1 MLTHLPVVARMA
13 GPHSQIV
20 HHVRLA
26 HMLSRSLPQL
36 HNLTK
41 SALVPCLHPLRV
53 LPGPG
58 TWLPLAS
65 IEKHPRPPA
74 PIVVIC
80 RQKSSKPSQ
89 LQKTKEN
96 AKLLMN
102 KLQKLP
108 IRENIY
114 TIPNVLTI
122 ARLAASPYIGYLIV
136 QHQYEWALVSCVVVG
151 LTDVLDGYIA
161 RRYNMASVAG
171 SILDPA
177 ADKALMTALTVSLAM
192 CGLLPVP
199 LAALILGRDGGLVL
213 AAVYYRYI
221 SLPPP
226 KTLIRYFDFSLPS
239 AEVHPTFISKVNT
252 ACQLALMMATLA
264 SPLVGM
270 ADSAPLLALQYTV
283 AATTVASGLSYVFSK
298 TAVRILTKPQQARPH
313 APKRQPEPP
322 QASASKPPNQK
333 PDGPSQA

>member
-1 MLTHLPVVARMA
+1 MFAHLPLIARLVAPRS
-13 GPHSQIV
+13 PILRRVRHV
-20 HHVRLA
+20 HMPL
-26 HMLSRSLPQL
+26 RSLPSL
-36 HNLTK
+36 YNPVK
-41 SALVPCLHPLRV
+41 
-53 LPGPG
+53 
-58 TWLPLAS
+58 
-65 IEKHPRPPA
+65 RPPA
-74 PIVVIC
+74 LSAGF
-80 RQKSSKPSQ
+80 SSISSCYQQSPKPSQ

-96 AKLLMN
+96 AKLLIN

-114 TIPNVLTI
+114 TIPNILTV
-122 ARLAASPYIGYLIV
+122 ARLMASPCIGYLIV
-136 QHQYEWALVSCVVVG
+136 QHQYKWALISCVVVG

-192 CGLLPVP
+192 SGLLPVP

-226 KTLIRYFDFSLPS
+226 KTLTRYFDFSLPS

-270 ADSAPLLALQYTV
+270 VESTPLLALQYTV

-298 TAVRILTKPQQARPH
+298 TAVRILTKPQHVKPTT
-313 APKRQPEPP
+313 PKRQAEPP
-322 QASASKPPNQK
+322 HTSAMRPPDRK
-333 PDGPSQA
+333 PDDLPRL